1 MDSHS
6 SCPDRQTGRVAIDR
20 RAVLD
25 RYAQL
30 AAAFPSIGLSVG
42 QAAEQEAEREAER
55 LCDQLKEDGMSIIE
69 IAEHIERRKP
79 R

>member
-6 SCPDRQTGRVAIDR
+6 SCPDRQTGRLVDR
-20 RAVLD
+20 SAMLN

-30 AAAFPSIGLSVG
+30 AAEYPEIGFRVG

-69 IAEHIERRKP
+69 IAEQIQQRKP